1 MLPVSDMYSQD
12 RVAMVNTAIAANKEM
27 QKGQKRRANESPW
40 WDFWVR
46 KSQNKEDPGQ
56 DSVLHV
62 MHVMIAMLQ
71 IGTLQCALCPRQMGA
86 DQTGHANL

>member
-1 MLPVSDMYSQD
+1 
-12 RVAMVNTAIAANKEM
+12 MVNTAIAANKEM

-40 WDFWVR
+40 WDFWVQ

-71 IGTLQCALCPRQMGA
+71 IGTLQCALCPALTLTLTLTLTQ
-86 DQTGHANL
+86 